1 MTNTER
7 LLKKLEAIKTL
18 IETDEDDRYYI
29 TTTNPRTGWEGTANF
44 LNDGK
49 RIRVYEG
56 NGDGSDDKDM
66 TYEEFVR
73 DYQFDTLWY

>member
-18 IETDEDDRYYI
+18 IETDDRYYMTI
-29 TTTNPRTGWEGTANF
+29 TNNKTLEEGAANF

-56 NGDGSDDKDM
+56 NGDGSDDHDM
-66 TYEEFVR
+66 SYEEFIEG
-73 DYQFDTLWY
+73 YQFDALWF